1 MPKHSEQ
8 VARLHA
14 EAPLT
19 DVHIHPSLKAYLFRR
34 NLWRHYWSGKK
45 FDPFSSR
52 SDFKMLEA
60 GGVGVI
66 WAAHHLPE
74 LDLFRQCYWMKLAGW
89 LMLPVYRKMV
99 TGSRMD
105 RVLEMIGSLEE
116 EIHRKP
122 ERIELARNVADV
134 RRIRSEKKIAVVHA
148 IEGAHVL
155 EGNVDNLDRL
165 ADRGVAMLTLTHFFD
180 HNVAA
185 QVVSLP
191 DSYFV
196 NKICRFDF
204 SWRHPEALTDYGKEV
219 VRRAGQLKIL
229 VDVTHCTLEAR
240 QAVYVEI
247 GRTRPIIASHV
258 GVQHINPDVYNL
270 RDEEIQEIAAG
281 GGLIGVIFFNYWLDP
296 RDPKKGL
303 DPIWKTIEHIHSVT
317 GSFDHIALG
326 TDFDGFTD
334 PPDDVE
340 DSSEMGVVTQ
350 MLLDRGV
357 PEADLLK
364 ILGGNAQ
371 RVLEVGWR

>member
-1 MPKHSEQ
+1 MQ
-8 VARLHA
+8 RLHA

-19 DVHIHPSLKAYLFRR
+19 DVHVHPSIKAYLFRR
-34 NLWRHYWSGKK
+34 NLWRHYWSGKQ

-66 WAAHHLPE
+66 WAAHYLPE
-74 LDLFRQCYWMKLAGW
+74 LDLFRQCFWMKLAGW
-89 LMLPVYRKMV
+89 LTLPVYQKMV
-99 TGSRMD
+99 SGSRMD
-105 RVLEMIGSLEE
+105 RVLDIMSAMEGEIG
-116 EIHRKP
+116 RKP
-122 ERIELARNVADV
+122 DRVELARSAADV
-134 RRIRSEKKIAVVHA
+134 RRIRSENRIAVVHT

-165 ADRGVAMLTLTHFFD
+165 ASRGVAMLTLTHFFD
-180 HNVAA
+180 HKVAA

-191 DSYFV
+191 KTYAV

-204 SWRHPEALTDYGKEV
+204 SWRHPEALTDYGKEI
-219 VRRAGQLKIL
+219 VRRAGQLGVLI
-229 VDVTHCTLEAR
+229 DVTHCMLEAR

-247 GRTRPIIASHV
+247 GRSRPIVASHV
-258 GVQHINPDVYNL
+258 GVQHIHADRYNL
-270 RDEEIQEIAAG
+270 RDDELREIAAG

-296 RDPKKGL
+296 RDPKNGL
-303 DPIWKTIEHIHSVT
+303 DPIWETIEHIHTVT

-357 PEADLLK
+357 PESDIVK

-371 RVLEVGWR
+371 RVLEAGWR